1 MKKIIAALLGAVMIT
16 GTTAALVGCGE
27 EDEGKNAKY
36 RYNIT
41 VWVGED
47 TKTLTQKLI
56 TDFNKS
62 NGQSIWFYAK
72 VNEVTESKAAGDVT
86 NKPEDAPEIFCF
98 AQDQIARLVN
108 SRLLAP
114 PAQSVVDSLTEI
126 NTATAM
132 NAATVGSTVYAYPL
146 TEDNGYFLYYDK
158 RVISDEQAGSV
169 EGILDACSE
178 YESSHPGEKRY
189 FSFDLKGGWY
199 VSSFFYGAGAKS
211 DWAVTDQGKFT
222 TLPGE
227 NDTFNSDKGLIAAQ
241 GLQKVLKHKSYLDD
255 DTKDTGKASDF
266 NAASP
271 AAAVVSGI
279 WDYKAAKNALGNN
292 LGVAKLPTYTVD
304 ETEHQLKS
312 FLGCKLL
319 GVSPQEGDANK
330 AAALTLLAQYLTNE
344 DSQMARYNSFGWG
357 PSTKSGQ
364 NNATVKADVA
374 LSALKE
380 TATVPQGQYPADW
393 WNKVKV
399 LSGSVKDAATGDLQ
413 ALQKALSDYA
423 DGLRSLLD
431 K

>member
-47 TKTLTQKLI
+47 TKPLTKNLI
-56 TDFNKS
+56 DKFNRT
-62 NGQSIWFYAK
+62 NGQSIWFYPK
-72 VNEVTESKAAGDVT
+72 INEVTESKAAGDVIA
-86 NKPEDAPEIFCF
+86 KAEDAPEIFCF
-98 AQDQIARLVN
+98 AQDQIARLV
-108 SRLLAP
+108 SKGLLAA
-114 PAQSVVDSLTEI
+114 PAESIVTGLTKI
-126 NTATAM
+126 NTESAM

-158 RVISDEQAGSV
+158 RVIKDDQAQSV
-169 EGILDACSE
+169 EGILKACAD
-178 YESSHPGEKRY
+178 YSSMRY

-211 DWAVTDQGKFT
+211 DWEVTDSGRFT
-222 TLPGE
+222 KLPGE
-227 NDTFNSDKGLIAAQ
+227 NDTFNSDKGMIAAK
-241 GLQKVLKHKSYLDD
+241 GLQKVLKSDYYLDD
-255 DTKDTGKASDF
+255 DTKETGKASDF
-266 NAASP
+266 NASNP
-271 AAAVVSGI
+271 AAAVISGI
-279 WDYKAAKNALGNN
+279 WDYSTAKNALKDN
-292 LGVAKLPTYTVD
+292 LGVAKLPTYEVD
-304 ETEHQLKS
+304 GTPYQLKS

-319 GVSPQEGDANK
+319 GVSPQEGDGNK
-330 AAALTLLAQYLTNE
+330 AAALSLLAQYLTNE
-344 DSQMARYNSFGWG
+344 ENQMARYKDFGWG

-364 NNATVKADVA
+364 NDAAVKADVA
-374 LSALKE
+374 LTALKE

-393 WNKVKV
+393 WTKVKV
-399 LSGSVKDAATGDLQ
+399 LSGTIKDAAVGDLQ
-413 ALQKALSDYA
+413 ALQKALDDYA